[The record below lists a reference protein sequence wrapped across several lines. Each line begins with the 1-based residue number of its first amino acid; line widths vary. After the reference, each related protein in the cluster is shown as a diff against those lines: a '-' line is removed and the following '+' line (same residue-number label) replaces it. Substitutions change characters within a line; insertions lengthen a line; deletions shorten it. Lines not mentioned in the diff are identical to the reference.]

1 VLTTHKD
8 TILVNQI
15 IYKIQSYWI
24 HILIIAFAYF
34 IFGKMSF
41 AIEQHYNVVTIV
53 IFAAEGIALAAAII
67 YRTPILI
74 GIFLG
79 QFLLGISNM
88 SLFPSFAISI
98 INTLEAFLAIILFQ
112 KLNLDKSLS
121 QTKDVFGLIVLIL
134 FILQP
139 FSATFGSLTLLF
151 SNIITSDEYFKSLFS
166 WWFGN
171 AMGQII
177 VTPMLLLI
185 YSYLKKEELLEFLF
199 VGIFFGLLNYLF
211 QVIIPIHNLSLLLSV
226 SLPPII
232 YLSSIRGLHYATF
245 AVTVITA
252 TTLFLTYINEG
263 VFTKDT
269 TINNI
274 INLNFYF
281 LSQILLVLIIGTLF
295 NERKKREEDLQT
307 LIEQAVEKNRK
318 HEIMLSQ
325 QSRLA
330 QMGEAINMIAH
341 QWRQPLNNLNGLVLL
356 MDLKLA
362 KEKNIDSSLLE
373 KEFDEIEMI
382 TNYMS
387 HTIDDFRDFFKPQKE
402 QVEFNLDES
411 IKNTIKLIQP
421 VIKYDEVQLNYTS
434 HENITLLG
442 YPNELGQVIINIVNN
457 AKDALLSNNQI
468 KEKRIDIL
476 VFTEKQRV
484 VITIQD
490 NAGGIDEK
498 IIDQI
503 FKPYFSTKLKKNG
516 TGLGLYISKM
526 IIEEHMEGRLSV
538 ENKNGGA
545 LFKIEL

>member
-1 VLTTHKD
+1 
-8 TILVNQI
+8 
-15 IYKIQSYWI
+15 
-24 HILIIAFAYF
+24 
-34 IFGKMSF
+34 MSF

-295 NERKKREEDLQT
+295 NERKKREKDLQT